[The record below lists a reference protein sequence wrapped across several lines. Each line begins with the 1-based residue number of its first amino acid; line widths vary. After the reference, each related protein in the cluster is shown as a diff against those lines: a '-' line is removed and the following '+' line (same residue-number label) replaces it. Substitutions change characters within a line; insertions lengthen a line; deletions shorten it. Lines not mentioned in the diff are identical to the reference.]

1 MNRTVKPEL
10 QGNAKIEIVESLQ
23 IICHKCGS
31 NNYRK
36 HHITKAGNQK
46 YYCCDCKTRFIQFP
60 QNKILEKSDDIWLP
74 EELGL
79 RIPPHRK
86 ASGNKFNF
94 RGIEQQWLKD
104 IIKSFIKYK
113 ASIGLSFGRLS
124 CNLNAF
130 KDFST
135 FLISLDGINSIEDI
149 DRKCIIKYLEYNNK
163 AQISSATKSSR
174 ISSLSAL
181 FETGVVNKWFVL
193 DPYLIQ
199 KCDYPKQ
206 DKFLPRYIPEDVLYQ
221 LNQHIE
227 ILPESVMRMVM
238 VIQECGLRIG
248 ELCQLPLNCLK
259 QDSKG
264 GWFIQFMRSKMKFET
279 TIPISIELAQA
290 IKEQHKYI
298 QQNLDKDFPYLF
310 CARKLG
316 GFGGFI
322 PVSNVMSSMSFVNY
336 IKRLGDKFDI
346 CDSTGKRWNFQTH
359 QFRHTVGTRMIN
371 NGVPQHIIQRYL
383 GHETPE
389 MTSRYAYIHD
399 STLRKALDRY
409 LGTKVVDING
419 EVIQSIAPELDNNSE
434 LQWLKKKVLAETL
447 SNGYCG
453 LPAQLTCSKGNACLT
468 CSDFRTTIEYLDQH
482 KQHLERTNQVLEVA
496 QSNGW
501 ERQIQVNQDVKNSL
515 EKIITTL
522 EGSANA

>member
-1 MNRTVKPEL
+1 MLVQEGQLPNSTRSIWLVLDDNYQP
-10 QGNAKIEIVESLQ
+10 IEP
-23 IICHKCGS
+23 
-31 NNYRK
+31 
-36 HHITKAGNQK
+36 ITA
-46 YYCCDCKTRFIQFP
+46 YLRYLDS
-60 QNKILEKSDDIWLP
+60 LEKSPNTVRTYAYNLKLYWEFLQHKQIHWQEVNLEQLADFIHWLRNP
-74 EELGL
+74 QPAGVMSMQPQTSNRTEKTINHALNTVSMFYEFHIRLGEVLGVTTHTYQMQPGRKFKPFLHHISKGKEVKTRLLRIKEPKTFPGCLTTEQVKTLIAGCHRIRDKFLICLMYETGMRIGEVLGL
-79 RIPPHRK
+79 RHEDIRSQGVNEIHVIPR
-86 ASGNKFNF
+86 ADN
-94 RGIEQQWLKD
+94 
-104 IIKSFIKYK
+104 
-113 ASIGLSFGRLS
+113 
-124 CNLNAF
+124 
-130 KDFST
+130 
-135 FLISLDGINSIEDI
+135 INSS
-149 DRKCIIKYLEYNNK
+149 RV
-163 AQISSATKSSR
+163 KS
-174 ISSLSAL
+174 
-181 FETGVVNKWFVL
+181 GV
-193 DPYLIQ
+193 
-199 KCDYPKQ
+199 
-206 DKFLPRYIPEDVLYQ
+206 R
-221 LNQHIE
+221 
-227 ILPESVMRMVM
+227 
-238 VIQECGLRIG
+238 
-248 ELCQLPLNCLK
+248 
-259 QDSKG
+259 